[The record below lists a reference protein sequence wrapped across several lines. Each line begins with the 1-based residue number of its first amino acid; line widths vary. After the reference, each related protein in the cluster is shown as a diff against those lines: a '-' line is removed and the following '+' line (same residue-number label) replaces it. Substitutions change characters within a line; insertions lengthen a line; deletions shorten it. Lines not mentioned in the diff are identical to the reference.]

1 VWWKTKSMWKKK
13 HKKQV
18 KHCKTAM
25 TSTLED
31 HERGMINIL
40 YQFLWA
46 KWLNPCGLN
55 HHFHPVSLH
64 LYGFTFCTL
73 STFSTVRGLNPCLLL
88 KSPLFCFISTLHT
101 WIPCSLDNS
110 TYYF

>member
-1 VWWKTKSMWKKK
+1 MNG
-13 HKKQV
+13 
-18 KHCKTAM
+18 
-25 TSTLED
+25 
-31 HERGMINIL
+31 GMINIL

-73 STFSTVRGLNPCLLL
+73 STFSTVRGLKPMFATQITIVLLHFHTPHLNPMFFGQFHI
-88 KSPLFCFISTLHT
+88 LFLVTSKFPGKIEMCGGQTL
-101 WIPCSLDNS
+101 I
-110 TYYF
+110 